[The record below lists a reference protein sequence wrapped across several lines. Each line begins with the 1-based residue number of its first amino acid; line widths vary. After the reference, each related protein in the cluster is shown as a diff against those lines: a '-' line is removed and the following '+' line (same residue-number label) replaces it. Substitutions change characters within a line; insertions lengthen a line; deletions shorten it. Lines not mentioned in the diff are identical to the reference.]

1 MDALQFIENKTF
13 DELRIGDAAELTRQ
27 LNQQDIELFAVL
39 SGDVNPTHIDEEFA
53 RSDRFHRIVGHGMWE
68 GALISAVLGTQLPG
82 PGTLYLKQSLV
93 FCGPVSLGDT
103 ICARV
108 TVRELH
114 AEAKRV
120 VLDCECRNQAGAVVV
135 EGQAEVVAPTQK
147 IRRPRVP
154 LPQID
159 LHEPGKRYRELLAAS
174 QGLPPIVTAV
184 VHPCDDV
191 SILGAIEARDGKLIT
206 PLLVGPRL
214 KIEKAARDANVSLEG
229 VEIIDAPHS
238 HAAAEKSV
246 ALAREGRVLAL
257 MKGSLHTD
265 EIMAAV
271 VDPQMGLRTERRMS
285 HVFAFDVP
293 HYPKP
298 LFITDAAVNIYPTL
312 ADKRDI
318 VQNAIELC
326 HALGI
331 AQPKVAL
338 LSAVETVNPKIN
350 STIEAAALC
359 KMADRGQIVGGLIDG
374 PLAFDNAVS
383 KRAAAIKHIISPV
396 AGDADVLVAPDL
408 EAANMIAKQLVY
420 LAGAETAGIVLGARV
435 PIILTSRADEPLNR
449 MASCAIAQ
457 LFVHRGVAI
466 TK

>member
-13 DELRIGDAAELTRQ
+13 DELKIGDTAELTRQ
-27 LNQQDIELFAVL
+27 LNQQDIDLFAVM
-39 SGDVNPTHIDEEFA
+39 SGDVNPTHVDEEFA
-53 RSDRFHRIVGHGMWE
+53 KSNSYHRIVGHGMWE
-68 GALISAVLGTQLPG
+68 GALISAVLGTLLPG
-82 PGTLYLKQSLV
+82 PGTLYLKQSLA
-93 FCGPVSLGDT
+93 FCGPISLGDT
-103 ICARV
+103 ITARV
-108 TVRELH
+108 VVRELH
-114 AEAKRV
+114 AGTKRV
-120 VLDCECRNQAGAVVV
+120 LLDCDCRNQAGVAVV
-135 EGQAEVVAPTQK
+135 EGQAEVVAPTNK

-159 LHEPGKRYRELLAAS
+159 LHEPGKRYRELLAAA
-174 QGLPPIVTAV
+174 QELPPILTAV

-191 SILGAIEARDGKLIT
+191 SILGALEARDSRLIT
-206 PLLVGPRL
+206 PLLVGPRA

-229 VEIIDAPHS
+229 VEIVDAPHS

-246 ALAREGRVLAL
+246 ALARKGRVMAL

-265 EIMAAV
+265 EVMAAV
-271 VDPQMGLRTERRMS
+271 VDPQTGLRTERRMS

-331 AQPKVAL
+331 AQPKIAI

-350 STIEAAALC
+350 STVEAAALC

-383 KRAAAIKHIISPV
+383 KRAAAIKNIVSPV
-396 AGDADVLVAPDL
+396 AGEADVLVAPDL

-435 PIILTSRADEPLNR
+435 PIILTSRADGPLAR
-449 MASCAIAQ
+449 MASCALAQ
-457 LFVHRGVAI
+457 LFVHRGGAV